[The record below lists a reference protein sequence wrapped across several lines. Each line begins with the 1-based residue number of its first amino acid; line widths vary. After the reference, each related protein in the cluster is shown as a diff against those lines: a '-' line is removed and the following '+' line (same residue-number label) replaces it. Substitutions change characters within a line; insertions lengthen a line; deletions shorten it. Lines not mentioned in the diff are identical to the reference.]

1 MKKIIVL
8 NYFLFAFYL
17 AFGQQPVPAS
27 TQTKSILLMNGI
39 AHLGNGKVIENSAIG
54 FKNGKIT
61 LVADATVIKINGSE
75 FDTIINIPGKHVYPG
90 FIAVNST
97 LGLLEVEAVRATNDI
112 DEVGAFIP
120 NVRTQIAYNT
130 DSKITP
136 TVRTNGILIAQVVPR
151 KGIIAGT
158 SSVFNL
164 DGWNWED
171 ALLKGDEGI
180 HLYFPKIPVPRT
192 ANDTSMGTRKQR
204 YEKQLME

>member
-8 NYFLFAFYL
+8 NYFLFVFYL

-120 NVRTQIAYNT
+120 NVRTQIAYN
-130 DSKITP
+130 
-136 TVRTNGILIAQVVPR
+136 
-151 KGIIAGT
+151 
-158 SSVFNL
+158 
-164 DGWNWED
+164 
-171 ALLKGDEGI
+171 
-180 HLYFPKIPVPRT
+180 
-192 ANDTSMGTRKQR
+192 
-204 YEKQLME
+204 